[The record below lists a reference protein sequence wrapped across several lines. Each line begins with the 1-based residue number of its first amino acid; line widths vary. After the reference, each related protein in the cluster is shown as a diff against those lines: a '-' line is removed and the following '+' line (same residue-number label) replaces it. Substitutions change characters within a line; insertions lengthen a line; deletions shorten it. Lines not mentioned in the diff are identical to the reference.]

1 VLPFPCYKPPLAV
14 PRRRLSISIVALAAC
29 NGGSKQAEPAAPT
42 PIEVRDEQGVVAE
55 LMPIRPCR
63 AKVGDQEMIV
73 GGPPILSQLG
83 TTRWAGM
90 DGSNGTTFEKDGQ
103 RIARL
108 FPPSDPTSAAVIDA
122 QGVAL
127 MRVRVMGDKAIV
139 TDSATVP
146 VRNLVKQEKSI
157 SVDAPI
163 ALTVTGT
170 DDLVLAALLTA
181 PELVPEVR
189 MLAACERVLVKGT

>member
-1 VLPFPCYKPPLAV
+1 M
-14 PRRRLSISIVALAAC
+14 PRRRLCISIALLGAC
-29 NGGSKQAEPAAPT
+29 NGGSKQAAPAEVT
-42 PIEVRDEQGVVAE
+42 PIEVRDDQGVIAE

-83 TTRWAGM
+83 ETRWMGTT
-90 DGSNGTTFEKDGQ
+90 GSNGTTYEKDGQ
-103 RIARL
+103 RMARL
-108 FPPSDPTSAAVIDA
+108 YPLADATQAAVIDT

-127 MRVRVMGDKAIV
+127 MRVKVTGDKASV
-139 TDSATVP
+139 TDAATVP

-189 MLAACERVLVKGT
+189 MLAACERVLVKGS

>member
-1 VLPFPCYKPPLAV
+1 M
-14 PRRRLSISIVALAAC
+14 PRRRLCISIVALAAC
-29 NGGSKQAEPAAPT
+29 NGGSKQAPPAPTAT
-42 PIEVRDEQGVVAE
+42 PIEVRDAQGVVAE

-83 TTRWAGM
+83 DVRWMGT
-90 DGSNGTTFEKDGQ
+90 DGSNGTTYEKDGQ

-108 FPPSDPTSAAVIDA
+108 YPLADPMQAGVIDT

-127 MRVRVMGDKAIV
+127 MRVKVTGGKAIV
-139 TDSATVP
+139 TDSATLP

>member
-1 VLPFPCYKPPLAV
+1 MY
-14 PRRRLSISIVALAAC
+14 RRRLCISIVALAAC
-29 NGGSKQAEPAAPT
+29 NGGSKQAEPAPPT
-42 PIEVRDEQGVVAE
+42 PIEVRDAQGVIAE
-55 LMPIRPCR
+55 LLPMRPCR
-63 AKVGDQEMIV
+63 AKVYGQEMIV

-83 TTRWAGM
+83 TTRWMGM
-90 DGSNGTTFEKDGQ
+90 DGSNGTTFEKDGE

-108 FPPSDPTSAAVIDA
+108 YPLADPAKASVIDTH
-122 QGVAL
+122 GVAL
-127 MRVRVMGDKAIV
+127 MRVTVTGDKAIV
-139 TDSATVP
+139 TDSATIP

>member
-1 VLPFPCYKPPLAV
+1 M
-14 PRRRLSISIVALAAC
+14 PRRRLCISIVALAAC

-42 PIEVRDEQGVVAE
+42 PVEVRDAQGVIAE
-55 LMPIRPCR
+55 LQPIRPCR
-63 AKVGDQEMIV
+63 AKVYGQEMIV

-83 TTRWAGM
+83 SAKWMGT
-90 DGSNGTTFEKDGQ
+90 DGSNGTTFDKDGE

-108 FPPSDPTSAAVIDA
+108 YPASDPNKAAVIDTH
-122 QGVAL
+122 GVAL
-127 MRVRVMGDKAIV
+127 MRVSVEGDKAIV
-139 TDSATVP
+139 SDAASIP
-146 VRNLVKQEKSI
+146 VRNLVRQEKSI

-189 MLAACERVLVKGT
+189 MLAACERVLVKGI

>member
-1 VLPFPCYKPPLAV
+1 V
-14 PRRRLSISIVALAAC
+14 PRRRLCISIAFVAAC
-29 NGGSKQAEPAAPT
+29 NGGEKQAAPAPVAT
-42 PIEVRDEQGVVAE
+42 PIEVRDAQGVIAE
-55 LMPIRPCR
+55 LVPIRPCR

-83 TTRWAGM
+83 ETRWMGM
-90 DGSNGTTFEKDGQ
+90 TGSNGTTYEKDGQ

-108 FPPSDPTSAAVIDA
+108 FPLTDPAQAAVIDT

-127 MRVRVMGDKAIV
+127 MRVKVTGDKAVV
-139 TDSATVP
+139 TDAATVP

-189 MLAACERVLVKGT
+189 MLAACERVLVKGS